1 MTGIL
6 IDNGDR
12 PDIIFE
18 SGFLY
23 GGLHCGDCFEIFSN
37 QWISVRLEYLD
48 DWVIVHDVKPS
59 PIRYGVTVQI

>member
-1 MTGIL
+1 MIGIL

-12 PDIIFE
+12 PDIAFE

-23 GGLHCGDCFEIFSN
+23 GGLHCGDCFEILSN

-48 DWVIVHDVKPS
+48 DWVIVHEGKPL
-59 PIRYGVTVQI
+59 PIRYGATVQI